1 MNNHDWQRERTRF
14 ERNVAELAI
23 DAQPV
28 LSNASGSILMA
39 RASFS
44 EFEGAFQL
52 TPRLM
57 ISLCLSG
64 SGRLRRSTEHGSVE
78 GVLRSGSFA
87 LALPNTQGDGFTPA
101 ADMLGLS
108 IGSTELENFGLAVTG
123 ADLIPAASAIRNDP
137 LICSVMR
144 AIWLDAEAHGMSSLF
159 FQHGIALILKRLSDM
174 QSVVS
179 SDAASRPLPP
189 QRLAHIRD
197 MIEARLG
204 DDLSVG
210 DLAREARLDIRS
222 FTRAFRS
229 ATGLAPYEYLT
240 MRRLERAR
248 DLLQSERSITEIA
261 MSVGYANP
269 SKFAAAFRRL
279 YDCSPR
285 EWRNAR
291 R

>member
-1 MNNHDWQRERTRF
+1 MNKHDWQRERTRF
-14 ERNVAELAI
+14 ERNVAEFAVE
-23 DAQPV
+23 AQPV

-39 RASFS
+39 RASFP

-64 SGRLRRSTEHGSVE
+64 SGRLRRSTELGSIE
-78 GVLRSGSFA
+78 GVMRPGTFA

-108 IGSTELENFGLAVTG
+108 IGSAELENLGLPTAE
-123 ADLIPAASAIRNDP
+123 DLIPAASAIRNDP
-137 LICSVMR
+137 LISSVMR
-144 AIWLDAEAHGMSSLF
+144 AIWLDAEANGMSSLF
-159 FQHGIALILKRLSDM
+159 FQHGVALILKRLADM
-174 QSVVS
+174 QSPAL
-179 SDAASRPLPP
+179 SDAASRPLPT
-189 QRLAHIRD
+189 QRLAHIRQ
-197 MIEARLG
+197 MIDSRLG
-204 DDLSVG
+204 DDLNVG

-248 DLLQSERSITEIA
+248 DLLQTNQSITEIA
-261 MSVGYANP
+261 MAVGYANP

>member
-78 GVLRSGSFA
+78 GVMRPGTFA
-87 LALPNTQGDGFTPA
+87 LALPHTQGNGFTPA

-108 IGSTELENFGLAVTG
+108 IGSAELESLGLSTAE
-123 ADLIPAASAIRNDP
+123 DLIPAASAIRNDP
-137 LICSVMR
+137 LISSVMR
-144 AIWLDAEAHGMSSLF
+144 AIWLDAEANGMSSLF
-159 FQHGIALILKRLSDM
+159 FQHGVALILKRLADM
-174 QSVVS
+174 QSPAL

-189 QRLAHIRD
+189 QRVAHIRE
-197 MIEARLG
+197 MIDARLG
-204 DDLSVG
+204 DDLNVG
-210 DLAREARLDIRS
+210 DLARETGLDIRS

-240 MRRLERAR
+240 LRRLERAR
-248 DLLQSERSITEIA
+248 ELLQTERSITDIA

-285 EWRNAR
+285 EWRNAKR
-291 R
+291 